1 MVCRQSGE
9 YPFKCAF
16 FYIDKVNDT
25 TYELSSS
32 GVLSK
37 YTGMGIGTYTVRKR
51 IDIIK
56 QLGGKTCFTWISE
69 GNIAS
74 YRRFLKEGFTRTN
87 ECEIRN
93 LPLLGGEH
101 KFFKWIKEL

>member
-1 MVCRQSGE
+1 M
-9 YPFKCAF
+9 
-16 FYIDKVNDT
+16 
-25 TYELSSS
+25 
-32 GVLSK
+32 
-37 YTGMGIGTYTVRKR
+37 
-51 IDIIK
+51 IK

-101 KFFKWIKEL
+101 KFLKWIKEL